1 MLPGSIFLKPF
12 VQIFLLLLAL
22 SVHLV
27 FHLLE
32 LLDAYLDSLL
42 LNHGLLFAVI
52 VFLVSLISHLGLRCI
67 YVRQAIGLDIPQE
80 SLE

>member
-22 SVHLV
+22 SIHLV

-52 VFLVSLISHLGLRCI
+52 VFLVSLISHLCLRCI